1 MAYAAVL
8 SLMQTMEPL
17 LKSTRVSIVPESS
30 REMLEFVYEQVL
42 SLKEVLKTLNGSM
55 SSSKSHI
62 DRANVNALDGEIRD
76 AVCEF
81 EDALEFHL
89 CNRILQIHP
98 LDLKQDIDSFTQKA
112 NEAKAAY
119 IHELNY
125 PLPPEE
131 SEEEESE
138 ESKEEVDDENEPMVG
153 LSDQFE
159 KIKAKLM
166 RISEDDEVKTLS
178 LAGMAGIGKTAL
190 AKKLYRDPE
199 ISDLFER
206 RAFVTLGPKFQF
218 ERVLRDITTQAIERE
233 DVDDEDLQTMEGE
246 TSSDALTR
254 IMRKCL
260 TGRRYLIVLDD
271 VWNFKVNDQFV
282 SLFPENNNCSR
293 VLFTTRLEEVAK
305 YNSSWFS
312 KHDVRFLNKKESW
325 DLLRQ
330 KVFDETPCPHELEEA
345 GNKIAENCEGIPL
358 TIVTVADI
366 LSRSNDKT
374 LEYWNMVAANKQN
387 SVFIDAYEQMF
398 EVLYPSYEYLPQHLK
413 PCFLYMAVFP
423 QNYEIPFYK
432 LVRLWNAEGFL
443 EMGFLETP
451 EYATWFTLDQLYMNN
466 VATVHE
472 KSLNDITKT
481 CGLYSPFW
489 HLCNK
494 EATKIKF
501 FRGLNTLDHCL
512 VQEDL
517 KGQRRLCIRNN
528 VLFGIKDAY
537 DSIASVSTVRSLL
550 CTGPYHQ
557 YPVPVCLEYLRLL
570 RILDALTIL
579 FYEFPMQVT
588 NLVRLRYLSLTLNG
602 DIPDFISKLWNLQYL
617 IVHRC
622 LSIVE
627 SDGKSP
633 YLPMEIW
640 DMEELKHLH
649 VMGSDLPDPHCED
662 SLLPNLSTLLD
673 VSPQSCT
680 KDVFERIPNLRKLG
694 IRIESTPDNNDDDD
708 KPLCCF
714 DHISNLDNLETLKCA
729 TVNPRIMLSKVVAW
743 PPTPLHCLPSSLV
756 TLSLSGFGFAWKELS
771 KISSLPNLRVL
782 KLKRYAFR
790 GPDWEVCDG
799 EFPCL
804 QYLLIEDTDL
814 KNWTFRSRSYYLPR
828 LESLVVRHCYKLEDI
843 PQKFGSHLKKI
854 ELVDCNPLALDCIDL
869 EKTTSR
875 YKGRGVD
882 LSVRYSWD

>member
-1 MAYAAVL
+1 MV
-8 SLMQTMEPL
+8 
-17 LKSTRVSIVPESS
+17 KSETRY
-30 REMLEFVYEQVL
+30 M
-42 SLKEVLKTLNGSM
+42 
-55 SSSKSHI
+55 
-62 DRANVNALDGEIRD
+62 
-76 AVCEF
+76 
-81 EDALEFHL
+81 
-89 CNRILQIHP
+89 
-98 LDLKQDIDSFTQKA
+98 
-112 NEAKAAY
+112 
-119 IHELNY
+119 
-125 PLPPEE
+125 
-131 SEEEESE
+131 
-138 ESKEEVDDENEPMVG
+138 
-153 LSDQFE
+153 
-159 KIKAKLM
+159 
-166 RISEDDEVKTLS
+166 
-178 LAGMAGIGKTAL
+178 
-190 AKKLYRDPE
+190 
-199 ISDLFER
+199 
-206 RAFVTLGPKFQF
+206 
-218 ERVLRDITTQAIERE
+218 RDITTLAIERE

-260 TGRRYLIVLDD
+260 TGRRSIIV
-271 VWNFKVNDQFV
+271 F
-282 SLFPENNNCSR
+282 SEFPENNNCSR

-312 KHDVRFLNKKESW
+312 KHDVRFLDKKESW

-330 KVFDETPCPHELEEA
+330 KVFDETPCPHDLEEA
-345 GNKIAENCEGIPL
+345 GKKIAENCEGI
-358 TIVTVADI
+358 VADI
-366 LSRSNDKT
+366 LSRSNDKS
-374 LEYWNMVAANKQN
+374 L
-387 SVFIDAYEQMF
+387 D
-398 EVLYPSYEYLPQHLK
+398 YEYLPQHLK

-432 LVRLWNAEGFL
+432 LVRLWNVEGFL
-443 EMGFLETP
+443 EMGCLETP
-451 EYATWFTLDQLYMNN
+451 EYATWSTLDQLYMNN
-466 VATVHE
+466 VATVLK

-481 CGLYSPFW
+481 CGLHSPFW

-512 VQEDL
+512 VEEDL

-633 YLPMEIW
+633 
-640 DMEELKHLH
+640 HLH
-649 VMGSDLPDPHCED
+649 VMGSDLPDPNCED

-694 IRIESTPDNNDDDD
+694 IRIESAPDNNDDDD

-729 TVNPRIMLSKVVAW
+729 TVNPRII
-743 PPTPLHCLPSSLV
+743 LV
-756 TLSLSGFGFAWKELS
+756 TLSLSGFGFAWKEMS
-771 KISSLPNLRVL
+771 KISALPNLRVL

-790 GPDWEVCDG
+790 GPNWEVCDG

-814 KNWTFRSRSYYLPR
+814 KNWTFR
-828 LESLVVRHCYKLEDI
+828 
-843 PQKFGSHLKKI
+843 
-854 ELVDCNPLALDCIDL
+854 PLALDCVDL
-869 EKTTSR
+869 VKRTAR
-875 YKGRGVD
+875 YRARGVD